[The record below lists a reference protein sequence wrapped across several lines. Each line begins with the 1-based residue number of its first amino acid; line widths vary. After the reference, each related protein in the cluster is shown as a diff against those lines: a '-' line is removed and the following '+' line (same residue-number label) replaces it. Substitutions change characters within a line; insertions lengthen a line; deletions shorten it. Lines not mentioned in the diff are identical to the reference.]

1 MRVFV
6 ARQPVFD
13 QKESIFAYDLAVR
26 GAVGDS
32 VFHEETSTEQLVNEI
47 FVEIGLD
54 RVAEGQRVLLTAN
67 RELLLRESL
76 HVLPVDRVIIQIPGA
91 VAADAQIVPAC
102 RDLAKAGYPIA
113 LQAIDHETPFA
124 SGLLDIAEVVNVDI
138 SRLGDD
144 QLAELVHE
152 VRGAKR
158 RLMAVN
164 VRHAGERDLCAKL
177 GFDLFAGY
185 RFSAPESFSHREI
198 GIEHLLTFR
207 VLKLVRD
214 SSATDNEIEE
224 LIRRDVGLSYK
235 LLRIVNS
242 AAMGGREIWSIGH
255 ALRLLGRDQV
265 ARWLGVLLVT
275 DGGGEGVRAELMHLA
290 LMRARMCEL
299 VAEQVGLRQAKG
311 PAFLVGML
319 SVLDRILEIPM
330 KSICETMELAPDLR
344 SALLDR
350 RDFFGETLQLVE
362 AYIDGTW
369 HAVDEMAP
377 KLGVDCGKLQS
388 LQLEALS
395 WASLQ
400 RQGTAPA

>member
-13 QKESIFAYDLAVR
+13 QKEKLFAYDLAVR

-67 RELLLRESL
+67 RDLLIRESL
-76 HVLPVDRVIIQIPGA
+76 HVLPADRVIIQIPGA

-102 RDLAKAGYPIA
+102 RDLAKAGYHIA
-113 LQAIDHETPFA
+113 LQAVDHETPFA
-124 SGLLDIAEVVNVDI
+124 TGLLDLAEVVNVDV
-138 SRLGDD
+138 SRLADD
-144 QLAELVHE
+144 QLTELVNE

-164 VRHAGERDLCAKL
+164 VRHNGERDRCAKL
-177 GFDLFAGY
+177 GFDLFAGF
-185 RFSAPESFSHREI
+185 RFSAPETFSRKEI
-198 GIEHLLTFR
+198 GIEHMLTFR

-214 SSATDNEIEE
+214 ASASDNEIEE

-255 ALRLLGRDQV
+255 ALRLLGREQV

-275 DGGGEGVRAELMHLA
+275 DGGGDGVRAELMHLA

-299 VAEQVGLRQAKG
+299 IAEDTGLKHAKG

-319 SVLDRILEIPM
+319 SVLDQILEIPM
-330 KSICETMELAPDLR
+330 KTICETMELAPDLR
-344 SALLDR
+344 AALLER
-350 RDFFGETLQLVE
+350 REFFGESLSLVE
-362 AYIDGTW
+362 SYIDGNW
-369 HAVDEMAP
+369 PAVDEMSA
-377 KLGVDCGKLQS
+377 KVGLATGKIQALH
-388 LQLEALS
+388 LDALS
-395 WASLQ
+395 WASVQ
-400 RQGTAPA
+400 RTSAVA